1 MGTVLK
7 ILGVIF
13 LLLVIGFVALL
24 FWAHGE
30 GEDQQQRFFD
40 AVATNDPAKLM
51 AMMSPE
57 LASEFD
63 PPILKL
69 WMKAVNE
76 NLGAYQGV
84 SATDFS
90 TNTESTDKGQLTET
104 KGEVEFEKG
113 KAQVRLTLIDDKLV
127 GFEVEA
133 DALKGVEWF
142 TQPEPDLY
150 QQRAKAFIENLVALE
165 VDKAY
170 EAMHPGL
177 QKNIT
182 QEQLQAGMGRFVQK
196 YGFLKEV
203 EFVGEEFSKSDGK
216 VNLIV
221 RMVCT
226 CEKAKLNAFVRFT
239 FLGMKGHLIEFAL
252 PSD

>member
-13 LLLVIGFVALL
+13 LLLVVGFVALL

-40 AVATNDPAKLM
+40 AVATNDPAKLVEI
-51 AMMSPE
+51 MSPE
-57 LASEFD
+57 LASEVD

-69 WMKAVNE
+69 WMKAIND

-133 DALKGVEWF
+133 EDMKDVEWF
-142 TQPEPDLY
+142 TQPEPEFY
-150 QQRAKAFIENLVALE
+150 RQRAKTFVENLIALE
-165 VDKAY
+165 IDKAY

-177 QKNIT
+177 QKEIT
-182 QEQLQAGMGRFVQK
+182 QEQLKAGMGRFVQK
-196 YGFLKEV
+196 YGPLKEV
-203 EFVGEEFSKSDGK
+203 EFTGEEFSKSDGTA
-216 VNLIV
+216 NLIV

-226 CEKAKLNAFVRFT
+226 CEKAKLNAFVRFS
-239 FLGMKGHLIEFAL
+239 FEGMKGHLMGFEL